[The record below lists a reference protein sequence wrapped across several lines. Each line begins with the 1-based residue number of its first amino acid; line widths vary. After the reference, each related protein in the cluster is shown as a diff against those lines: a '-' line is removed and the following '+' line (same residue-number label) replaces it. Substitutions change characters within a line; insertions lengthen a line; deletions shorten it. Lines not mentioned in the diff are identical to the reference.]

1 MQRFTT
7 NMHPSSQWLRTVTQV
22 NRWVRSPSSCGGSN
36 GMFASLNPVKF
47 QFAMGKNSI
56 TKEVLICDAEVT
68 EGGDH

>member
-1 MQRFTT
+1 
-7 NMHPSSQWLRTVTQV
+7 
-22 NRWVRSPSSCGGSN
+22 
-36 GMFASLNPVKF
+36 MFASLNPVKF